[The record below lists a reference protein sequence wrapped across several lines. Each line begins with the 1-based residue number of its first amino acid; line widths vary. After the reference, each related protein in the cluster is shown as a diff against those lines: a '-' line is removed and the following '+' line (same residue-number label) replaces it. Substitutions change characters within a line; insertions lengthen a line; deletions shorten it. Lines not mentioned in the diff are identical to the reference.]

1 MTAAA
6 DGEDSLR
13 LNLLIKTETLFHA
26 LNLRIR
32 GDFGENGDGNVFF
45 FTDYN
50 TIKSLQRNKAFLAY
64 HILDKTKDDVLCSC
78 TISGYCLNRSFFHS
92 KGFRGR
98 LIDIDFRG
106 KGLGAAMNRLLNE
119 VGVALGL
126 NLFETV
132 STDNIASS
140 RSALGASRIKILH
153 DNKETNELYIEIIN
167 KPMSDINNKKNR
179 ILGGGKPSIKAYY
192 SGSFNK
198 ERAA

>member
-1 MTAAA
+1 M
-6 DGEDSLR
+6 
-13 LNLLIKTETLFHA
+13 
-26 LNLRIR
+26 
-32 GDFGENGDGNVFF
+32 
-45 FTDYN
+45 
-50 TIKSLQRNKAFLAY
+50 
-64 HILDKTKDDVLCSC
+64 
-78 TISGYCLNRSFFHS
+78 
-92 KGFRGR
+92 
-98 LIDIDFRG
+98 IDIDFRG

-192 SGSFNK
+192 SGSINK

>member
-1 MTAAA
+1 M
-6 DGEDSLR
+6 
-13 LNLLIKTETLFHA
+13 
-26 LNLRIR
+26 
-32 GDFGENGDGNVFF
+32 
-45 FTDYN
+45 
-50 TIKSLQRNKAFLAY
+50 
-64 HILDKTKDDVLCSC
+64 
-78 TISGYCLNRSFFHS
+78 
-92 KGFRGR
+92 
-98 LIDIDFRG
+98 IDIDFRG
-106 KGLGAAMNRLLNE
+106 KGLGTAMNRLLNE

-179 ILGGGKPSIKAYY
+179 ILGGGKPSITAYY

>member
-1 MTAAA
+1 M
-6 DGEDSLR
+6 
-13 LNLLIKTETLFHA
+13 
-26 LNLRIR
+26 
-32 GDFGENGDGNVFF
+32 
-45 FTDYN
+45 
-50 TIKSLQRNKAFLAY
+50 
-64 HILDKTKDDVLCSC
+64 
-78 TISGYCLNRSFFHS
+78 
-92 KGFRGR
+92 
-98 LIDIDFRG
+98 IDIDFRG

-167 KPMSDINNKKNR
+167 EPMSDINNKNNR
-179 ILGGGKPSIKAYY
+179 ILGGKSTIIAYY